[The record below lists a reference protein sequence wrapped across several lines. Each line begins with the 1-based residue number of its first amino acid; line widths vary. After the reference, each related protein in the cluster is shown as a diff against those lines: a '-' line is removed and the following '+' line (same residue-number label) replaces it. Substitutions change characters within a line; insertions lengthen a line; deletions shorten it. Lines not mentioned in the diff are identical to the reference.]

1 VHAVRHFKWDFV
13 VMLAALV
20 VAFAYQGWGAVWL
33 AAILIVVE
41 IVFSFDNAAVNA
53 KYLARLNDAWQRLFL
68 TVGVLVAVVGMRLV
82 FPFVIV
88 CLTGSVSPAEAIRLA
103 LEKGDPETP
112 GTYGYILSQ
121 AHPAIAAFGGIFL
134 LMLFLDFLFDE
145 ERDSTWLSW
154 IEKPLL
160 KVGRL
165 DQLSVIV
172 AAAILLV
179 ASQTLAEGD
188 DKATVLFAGLL
199 GLVTYLAVNGLASV
213 MEEKEAEKAEAL
225 AGPDADAKP
234 GVGAQ
239 VALAGKA
246 AFSLFV
252 FLEVLD
258 ASFSFDGVIGA
269 FAITPDPVII
279 ALGLGVG
286 ALFVRSMTVYLV
298 RQGTLAEY
306 RFLEHGAH
314 WAIGALALLL
324 VVTLRYEI
332 PDVVVGLVG
341 IAFIVA
347 AILTSVAANRRDE
360 AELAAMADGVVPDG
374 VGPDDVPAPGIFAS
388 RSAAETP
395 DTDPEP
401 EPAAAGAGPEA

>member
-1 VHAVRHFKWDFV
+1 MHTLRHFTWDLV
-13 VMLAALV
+13 VMLAALA
-20 VAFAYQGWGAVWL
+20 VAFVYQGWGAVWL

-53 KYLARLNDAWQRLFL
+53 KYLARLNDAWQRIFL

-88 CLTGSVSPAEAIRLA
+88 CLTGSVSPGEAIRLA
-103 LEKGDPETP
+103 LEKGDPDTA
-112 GTYGYILSQ
+112 GTYGYILNQ

-134 LMLFLDFLFDE
+134 LMLFLDFLFDT

-160 KVGRL
+160 RVGRL

-172 AAAILLV
+172 AAALLLV
-179 ASQTLAEGD
+179 ASQVLVHGEE
-188 DKATVLFAGLL
+188 KATVLFAGLL

-213 MEEKEAEKAEAL
+213 MEDKEAEKAEAL
-225 AGPDADAKP
+225 RSSGADDGP
-234 GVGAQ
+234 GIGAQ

-314 WAIGALALLL
+314 WAIGALAVLL
-324 VVTLRYEI
+324 VVTLRVEI

-347 AILTSVAANRRDE
+347 AILTSVSANRREE
-360 AELAAMADGVVPDG
+360 AELAAIADST
-374 VGPDDVPAPGIFAS
+374 GPDDAAPGIFAS
-388 RSAAETP
+388 HTANDA
-395 DTDPEP
+395 
-401 EPAAAGAGPEA
+401 

>member
-1 VHAVRHFKWDFV
+1 VQTLRHFKWDFV
-13 VMLAALV
+13 VLLAALA

-53 KYLARLNDAWQRLFL
+53 KYLARLNDAWQRIFL

-88 CLTGSVSPAEAIRLA
+88 CLTGSVSPGDAVRLA
-103 LEKGDPETP
+103 FEKGDPNTP
-112 GTYGYILSQ
+112 GTYGYILNQ

-134 LMLFLDFLFDE
+134 LMLFLDFLFDT

-160 KVGRL
+160 RIGRL
-165 DQLSVIV
+165 DQLSVVV
-172 AAAILLV
+172 AGAVLLV
-179 ASQTLAEGD
+179 ASQTLAHD
-188 DKATVLFAGLL
+188 DEQSTVLFAGLL
-199 GLVTYLAVNGLASV
+199 GLILYVAVNGLASV
-213 MEEKEAEKAEAL
+213 MEDQEAAKAEAL
-225 AGPDADAKP
+225 GETPSGP
-234 GVGAQ
+234 GIGSQ
-239 VALAGKA
+239 VLLAGKA

-298 RQGTLAEY
+298 RKGTLAEY

-314 WAIGALALLL
+314 WAIGALAILL
-324 VVTLRYEI
+324 VFTLRFDI

-341 IAFIVA
+341 IAFIAA
-347 AILTSVAANRRDE
+347 AIATSVAANRHED
-360 AELAAMADGVVPDG
+360 AELSALASVVPEPG
-374 VGPDDVPAPGIFAS
+374 EDVPAPGIFAS
-388 RSAAETP
+388 HSAT
-395 DTDPEP
+395 DTSIE
-401 EPAAAGAGPEA
+401 EQA

>member
-1 VHAVRHFKWDFV
+1 
-13 VMLAALV
+13 
-20 VAFAYQGWGAVWL
+20 
-33 AAILIVVE
+33 
-41 IVFSFDNAAVNA
+41 
-53 KYLARLNDAWQRLFL
+53 
-68 TVGVLVAVVGMRLV
+68 MRLV

-88 CLTGSVSPAEAIRLA
+88 CVTGSVSPGEAIRLA
-103 LEKGDPETP
+103 LEKGDPDTA
-112 GTYGYILSQ
+112 GTYGYILNQ

-134 LMLFLDFLFDE
+134 LMLFLDFLFDT

-179 ASQTLAEGD
+179 ASQVLVHGEE
-188 DKATVLFAGLL
+188 KATVLFAGLL

-213 MEEKEAEKAEAL
+213 MEDKEAEKAEAL
-225 AGPDADAKP
+225 ASSGAGAGTDDGP
-234 GVGAQ
+234 GLGAQ

-314 WAIGALALLL
+314 WAIGALAVLL
-324 VVTLRYEI
+324 VVTLRVEI

-341 IAFIVA
+341 IAFIAA
-347 AILTSVAANRRDE
+347 AILTSVSANRREE
-360 AELAAMADGVVPDG
+360 AELAAIADST
-374 VGPDDVPAPGIFAS
+374 GPDDAAPGIFAS
-388 RSAAETP
+388 HSANDA
-395 DTDPEP
+395 
-401 EPAAAGAGPEA
+401 